1 MGVKSEYGFGSDESG
16 YSSLKADDDSVVNL
30 AKNESE
36 RRHEQRNRSYSPE
49 PQSRDDS
56 ERYGHYSEQDDKPS
70 DLSMHGESSDNY
82 PKVPEDTS
90 PANQYKF
97 KSNIRHRFDSMQD
110 ADTDYPPEKR
120 QRRNSQPSDKD
131 AERSGNTEARSY
143 SPGPPTQSHSN
154 YDSFAHLSG
163 HDRLMVPLGR
173 HQSLSSKGDMAK
185 PLNHL
190 SSEAPDSHYNNSD
203 IKQSSSPTPYSQGG
217 KSFSSPKPS
226 GVSLPIFA
234 LNAKG
239 SYYIPLSID
248 SSVISPFLNLF
259 ADDYTGPL
267 HPVTISVNFTGPT
280 QQPIA
285 PRDQD
290 REREWRQ
297 PRNGVIQ
304 QPSVIKHWRDAP

>member
-1 MGVKSEYGFGSDESG
+1 MSLREDTNKGIDHTAQNHNLG
-16 YSSLKADDDSVVNL
+16 YVNAIDWNVVFTPNL
-30 AKNESE
+30 F
-36 RRHEQRNRSYSPE
+36 Q
-49 PQSRDDS
+49 DDS

-297 PRNGVIQ
+297 PRSGVIQ
-304 QPSVIKHWRDAP
+304 QPSVIKHWRDAPWIVV